1 MKDLRS
7 VFNEKGYVILDFEFS
22 HKVIDSILADLN
34 GRYRYD
40 SEHYNLNNRIES
52 AYNLSSGVKA
62 LACDPEILKALEYLL
77 GGVFFPFQ
85 TLNFE
90 RGTEQRFHSDW
101 YHFAP
106 LTNDGM
112 AGVWVAFEDID
123 AENGALSVVPGSHK
137 LPYYFPED
145 LGLKRGSKSD
155 PYKYYK
161 LYEDAIDNVIV
172 GNDLKPVLVP
182 MKKGQILIWHSNLI
196 HGGSR
201 IGNLK
206 RTRYSQVTHYFRKG
220 SLFFSP
226 ITSGKSIFKRT
237 FRFPLNIISG
247 RRMFGF

>member
-1 MKDLRS
+1 MKLRIEQ
-7 VFNEKGYVILDFEFS
+7 NGYVILDLEYS
-22 HKVIDSILADLN
+22 HDSIDNILTDLN
-34 GRYRYD
+34 GKYRYD

-52 AYNLSSGVKA
+52 AHNLSLGVKA
-62 LACDPEILKALEYLL
+62 LACDYEILKSLKYLL
-77 GGVFFPFQ
+77 GGDFFPFQ

-106 LTNDGM
+106 LSIDGM

-145 LGLKRGSKSD
+145 LGIKRGLKSD

-161 LYEDAIDNVIV
+161 LYEDAMDSVIRNC
-172 GNDLKPVLVP
+172 GLKPIIVP
-182 MKKGQILIWHSNLI
+182 MKKGQVLIWHANLI

-201 IGNLK
+201 IGDVN

-220 SLFFSP
+220 SLYFSP
-226 ITSGKSIFKRT
+226 ITSGKSLLKRSY
-237 FRFPLNIISG
+237 RLPLNIISG